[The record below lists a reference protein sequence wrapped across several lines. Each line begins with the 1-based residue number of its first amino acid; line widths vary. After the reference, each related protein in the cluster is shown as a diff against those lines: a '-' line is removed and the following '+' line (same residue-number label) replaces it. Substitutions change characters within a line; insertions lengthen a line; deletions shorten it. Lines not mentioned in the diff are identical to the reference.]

1 MTPPARAHQGD
12 DLRLAERLIVAPAGG
27 VFRSLPP
34 ETSTHHGDIVAIGQR
49 VGVIAGPGTEVA
61 VESFCTGY
69 LMGMLV
75 EPGERVRAGQPIAW
89 LRIGAAA

>member
-1 MTPPARAHQGD
+1 MTLLAPAHQGD

-27 VFRSLPP
+27 VFRSLPSD
-34 ETSTHHGDIVAIGQR
+34 TLTRHGEIVVAGQT
-49 VGVIAGPGTEVA
+49 VGLIAGPGTEVP
-61 VESFCTGY
+61 VDSFCTGV

-75 EPGERVRAGQPIAW
+75 EPGERVRPGQPIAW